1 MKKKA
6 ASALCRKFKFYHL
19 VKRSLCMAHTVSS
32 RIIAGGDNVF
42 FLHKKGV
49 IIRGKAN
56 ILDFAQWKLCPKYFC
71 TNQKIVTSN

>member
-42 FLHKKGV
+42 FCTIGGDYS
-49 IIRGKAN
+49 REGE
-56 ILDFAQWKLCPKYFC
+56 YFRFC
-71 TNQKIVTSN
+71 SMEVVP